1 MESSNINHEDK
12 DNEGNVN
19 IPLAT
24 SSLEHKMLEYIATQ
38 IRVLQAMAQT
48 IVKIH
53 QSITKQAPLPKDH
66 DTVTNDNHQKMTPPP
81 FDKDEL
87 SAMQTQT

>member
-12 DNEGNVN
+12 DNEGNIN

-24 SSLEHKMLEYIATQ
+24 PSLERKMLEYIAEQTQ
-38 IRVLQAMAQT
+38 VLQVMAQT

-53 QSITKQAPLPKDH
+53 QSITKQASLPKDNNP
-66 DTVTNDNHQKMTPPP
+66 VTNGNHQNMTPPP
-81 FDKDEL
+81 FDKEEL
-87 SAMQTQT
+87 SAM

>member
-12 DNEGNVN
+12 DNEGNIN

-24 SSLEHKMLEYIATQ
+24 SSLKRKMLEYIAEQTQ
-38 IRVLQAMAQT
+38 VLQVMAQT

-53 QSITKQAPLPKDH
+53 QSITKYPVSH
-66 DTVTNDNHQKMTPPP
+66 NTPPFP
-81 FDKDEL
+81 VA
-87 SAMQTQT
+87 SR